1 MGSSITQSWGEIG
14 SGLSGD
20 RPEAEIKWDGAEIVS
35 SETHS
40 EVVES
45 GIGQPTSGDI
55 FGELIQHLGVL
66 GLEEEKD
73 KNISTQS

>member
-1 MGSSITQSWGEIG
+1 MELRPSGIG
-14 SGLSGD
+14 QRLGD
-20 RPEAEIKWDGAEIVS
+20 Q
-35 SETHS
+35 THS

-45 GIGQPTSGDI
+45 GIGQPTACDI

-73 KNISTQS
+73 KNTSTWDASAHLPYHLSL